1 MKKPILLAM
10 LASTA
15 PLFGTVFTGTV
26 TGDTYIRNDSPA
38 NSTSI
43 WNGDPD
49 NEMLVGGNAVTGD
62 LRGLLRFSVAAIT
75 NEVNTIGGGNYANLT
90 INSVTLTLN
99 ERRGFARTGVNMT
112 VHSYG
117 SQFVEAAATWV
128 DPDGDGNTATGDA
141 TAGGTLGTSLGTAS
155 LTWNST
161 VDSES
166 LAITLDPSAFK
177 TAIQGAPIVG
187 DVNMLIRSTTAPVSF
202 VSIKSNNTAGRHA
215 TLVVDY
221 TVTPAGGPLLTV
233 DPSTPQPDFT
243 FPFSQTTASPLTRTV
258 RYQNT
263 GASGTITVQNVTVTN
278 TTGTAFAAGTTSPA
292 LPATLAIGQS
302 IDIPITASSAAG
314 GAFTGSVFID
324 TDLNPQD
331 KTLPLA
337 ASFYKSGDLYNSNP
351 STATNLN
358 TWGGGSTRVTPGLT
372 GITAD
377 GMVRVRGVGD
387 PIVPSTKSSHFQAA
401 GVPNGLPDWELDF
414 RFSPVAPG
422 KFIDYTNG
430 AAPDGNFTDRLFQV
444 VVQAS
449 DVVPN
454 TINFDSTVD
463 DATLINLAYMPD
475 GITTGGIAGFYLFD
489 GSTDTWQLVD
499 FNGDGSALVLAGS
512 TDVDTDADLSN
523 GVGDGTL
530 DATTGDTVNVYR
542 LSIRGQD
549 FGSGSATYDL
559 TLTGPGGL
567 SKTKTGLTISHNQAI
582 TTGTPAGYAFVTS
595 DTSTESNAGNGLSP
609 SFWVD
614 EVGYFAV
621 QRPAQRLLVFNPPTL
636 LRSLNGSTPTHV
648 VTALNDGASAAVNLS
663 ASLSGTSAVTLQSP
677 PAFPVSIA
685 AGAQST
691 LTLGLNPSLLTSPN
705 TAAAGTFSLTSD
717 DPLLASVNYPLV
729 ATKVTDANLVANGDF
744 ESATGTGIF
753 PVGWTP
759 TGTPSS
765 IASFLPSGGGAA
777 AVSLAP
783 SQGVLQDFAPTTVDG
798 LDDFQTDFAFQIGNE
813 TQAHRIRLEG
823 DNGGDFITFR
833 LIANTASADTIE
845 AFNAGVWVPVLS
857 GLTLN
862 PATPYFIRV
871 IGRDFGTV
879 GRSYTVGFS
888 TDGLTYTTSTA
899 MTAVHDSVPADRL
912 FETITFECGATA
924 GSSFSIENVGVK
936 LAPPTDLAAWMS
948 GFTFAPGADT
958 SATGDADNDGISNLV
973 ENVFGT
979 APNAATSGLTQIG
992 GTGTSVTFKHTLNAT
1007 LASDVTYSYQWST
1020 DLSEWKS
1027 SGQPNTGG
1035 TTTTIT
1041 AGPPVS
1047 GVVTVTA
1054 SVTTGT
1060 ASKLFVRLI
1069 ANQAP

>member
-1 MKKPILLAM
+1 MKKRILFAM
-10 LASTA
+10 FAMASSLPATT
-15 PLFGTVFTGTV
+15 LSTTV
-26 TGDTYIRNDSPA
+26 TADTYLRNDG
-38 NSTSI
+38 NSTTN
-43 WNGDPD
+43 WNGDAD
-49 NEMLVGGNAVTGD
+49 NEMLVGSNGSVDN
-62 LRGLLRFSVAAIT
+62 LRGLLRFSVADIT
-75 NEVNTIGGGNYANLT
+75 NAVAGTGGGNYANLT

-99 ERRGFARTGVNMT
+99 ERRGFARTGSNMIVN
-112 VHSYG
+112 SYG
-117 SQFVEAAATWV
+117 SQFVEAASTWV

-141 TAGGTLGTSLGTAS
+141 TAGGTVGASLGTGT
-155 LTWNST
+155 LTWNAT
-161 VDSES
+161 ADSES
-166 LAITLDPSAFK
+166 LAITLDPSLFK
-177 TAIQGAPIVG
+177 TAIQGAPTIG
-187 DVNMLIRSTTAPVSF
+187 DINMLIRSTVATTSF
-202 VSIKSNNTAGRHA
+202 VSIKSNNSAGRHA

-243 FPFSQTTASPLTRTV
+243 FPLSQTTASPLTRTV

-263 GASGTITVQNVTVTN
+263 GSSGTITVQNVTVTN

-292 LPATLAIGQS
+292 LPATLAVGQS
-302 IDIPITASSAAG
+302 IDIPVTVSSAAG

-351 STATNLN
+351 STVTDLSN
-358 TWGGGSTRVTPGLT
+358 WGGGSTRVTPGLT

-387 PIVPSTKSSHFQAA
+387 PIVPSTKSSHSQSTS
-401 GVPNGLPDWELDF
+401 VPNGLPDWELDF

-489 GSTDTWQLVD
+489 GTTDTWQLVD

-530 DATTGDTVNVYR
+530 DATTSDTVNVYR

-595 DTSTESNAGNGLSP
+595 DTSTESNTGNGLSP

-648 VTALNDGASAAVNLS
+648 VTALNDGASAPVNLS
-663 ASLSGTSAVTLQSP
+663 ASLTGTSAVTLQSP

-691 LTLGLNPSLLTSPN
+691 LTLGLNPSLLTSPD

-744 ESATGTGIF
+744 ESATGTGTF

-759 TGTPSS
+759 TGIPSS

-783 SQGVLQDFAPTTVDG
+783 SQGILQDIAPTAADG

-813 TQAHRIRLEG
+813 TQAHRIRMEG
-823 DNGGDFITFR
+823 DNGGDLVTIR
-833 LIANTASADTIE
+833 LTTSPTATDTIDV
-845 AFNAGVWVPVLS
+845 FNAGTFVSALS
-857 GLTLN
+857 GLTIAPNTTYYL
-862 PATPYFIRV
+862 RV
-871 IGRDFGTV
+871 IGRQFSQT
-879 GRSYTVGFS
+879 GRKYTIGFS
-888 TDGLTYTTSTA
+888 TDGITYTTSAYMIAFHATA
-899 MTAVHDSVPADRL
+899 AAK
-912 FETITFECGATA
+912 FETATLECGATA
-924 GSSFSIENVGVK
+924 GSSLSIENVMVK
-936 LAPPTDLAAWMS
+936 AAPPADLATWIS
-948 GFTFAPGADT
+948 GYTFAPGADT
-958 SATGDADNDGISNLV
+958 SATGDADGDGISNLV
-973 ENVFGT
+973 ENVLGT
-979 APNAATSGLTQIG
+979 APNAASSGLTQIG
-992 GTGTSVTFKHTLNAT
+992 GTGTSVTFSHPLNAE

-1020 DLSEWKS
+1020 DLAEWKS
-1027 SGQPNTGG
+1027 SGQSNTGG
-1035 TTTTIT
+1035 IATTIT
-1041 AGPPVS
+1041 AGAPVS